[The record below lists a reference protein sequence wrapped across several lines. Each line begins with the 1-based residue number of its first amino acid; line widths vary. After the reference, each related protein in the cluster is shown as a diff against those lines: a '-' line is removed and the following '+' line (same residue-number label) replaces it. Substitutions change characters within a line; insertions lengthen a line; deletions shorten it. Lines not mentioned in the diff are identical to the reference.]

1 MYKTIACFLGGMAL
15 VRLDKYLADAGAASR
30 QEARGLIRA
39 GRVAVD
45 GAVERRPEAKL
56 DPACRTV
63 TLDGEPLSW
72 AAHRYYMLHKP
83 AGVVTATSDR
93 AEKTVLDLL
102 PPPLRRGVV
111 PAGRLDKDTTGLLLL
126 SDDGD
131 WVHAV
136 ISPRRHVK
144 KVYLAETDGTPAP
157 EDCVAFAQGIT
168 LRDGTACLPA
178 RLEILGPGRCRV
190 TVEEGK
196 YHLVRRMLASVGAPV
211 TALHRVRIG
220 DLALD
225 EALAPGEFRALT
237 EAEIAAALI
246 NT

>member
-1 MYKTIACFLGGMAL
+1 MQDGDDHAPDDG
-15 VRLDKYLADAGAASR
+15 ADAPVRKIIHVDMDVFYASVEQR
-30 QEARGLIRA
+30 DDPSLRGKP
-39 GRVAVD
+39 VAV
-45 GAVERRPEAKL
+45 G
-56 DPACRTV
+56 
-63 TLDGEPLSW
+63 GS
-72 AAHRYYMLHKP
+72 
-83 AGVVTATSDR
+83 S
-93 AEKTVLDLL
+93 
-102 PPPLRRGVV
+102 RRGVV
-111 PAGRLDKDTTGLLLL
+111 AAGRLDKDTTGLLLL